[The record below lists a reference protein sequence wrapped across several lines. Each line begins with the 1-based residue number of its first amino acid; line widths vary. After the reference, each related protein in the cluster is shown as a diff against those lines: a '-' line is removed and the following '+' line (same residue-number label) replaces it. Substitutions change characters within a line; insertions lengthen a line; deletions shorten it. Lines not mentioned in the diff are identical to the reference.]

1 MERHSST
8 VCLALSSRNDGAD
21 HTVRASRKLHNWRYG
36 IIWCRSCADRSTWID
51 WWLVVNVCI
60 ISFAAASWWMFYY
73 FESDTVVT
81 PLSLFRLS
89 PLTTFVST
97 FFLAE
102 AFKLWKRV
110 SSNRICTV
118 FHVII
123 SLTLMFTPFLCLQS
137 FIVSYWL
144 LLLFENLTCISQSLD
159 LFCVF
164 FAWLTLPCTYHLL
177 TLGTTRGIQGR
188 FNDISLI
195 LAINA
200 ARNES
205 DGKLTEGA
213 IAALDD
219 VARIQTL
226 MHQLFWC
233 V

>member
-1 MERHSST
+1 M
-8 VCLALSSRNDGAD
+8 
-21 HTVRASRKLHNWRYG
+21 
-36 IIWCRSCADRSTWID
+36 
-51 WWLVVNVCI
+51 NV
-60 ISFAAASWWMFYY
+60 
-73 FESDTVVT
+73 
-81 PLSLFRLS
+81 LLFRIWYCCSCYTDVAFQAVTSYYLCVYLFLGGGIQALETREFEQNMHS
-89 PLTTFVST
+89 VS
-97 FFLAE
+97 FY
-102 AFKLWKRV
+102 V
-110 SSNRICTV
+110 MI
-118 FHVII
+118 
-123 SLTLMFTPFLCLQS
+123 TLIFILTPFFCPQS

-144 LLLFENLTCISQSLD
+144 LLLFANLICICISQSLD

-164 FAWLTLPCTYHLL
+164 FAWLTLPCTYHILIL
-177 TLGTTRGIQGR
+177 TPGTTRGIQGR

-195 LAINA
+195 LASNA